1 MGRPRKK
8 YNPTEF
14 FGNVDIVNGC
24 WLWRGSRAKNG
35 YGVVVWEG
43 HTYRSHRLAYILSEG
58 PIPASY
64 LVCHQCDNRLCI
76 NPDHLYLGTF
86 DGNMHDKASRARNT
100 QRKLTPDTVR
110 AMRADRAA
118 GATFQQISDRYGIG
132 MTQTWRAVVG
142 QSYRDVTDEPL
153 VS

>member
-1 MGRPRKK
+1 MGRPRKV
-8 YNPTEF
+8 YHPTEF
-14 FGNVDIVNGC
+14 FANVDIVNGC
-24 WLWRGSRAKNG
+24 WLWRGATFGSG
-35 YGVVVWEG
+35 YGRVLWEG
-43 HTYRSHRLAYILSEG
+43 RTYRSNRLAYILAVG
-58 PIPASY
+58 PIPAS
-64 LVCHQCDNRLCI
+64 LLICHHCDNRLCV

-86 DGNMHDKASRARNT
+86 DGNMYDKASRGRNT

-118 GATFQQISDRYGIG
+118 GATFQEISDRYSIG

-153 VS
+153 AS